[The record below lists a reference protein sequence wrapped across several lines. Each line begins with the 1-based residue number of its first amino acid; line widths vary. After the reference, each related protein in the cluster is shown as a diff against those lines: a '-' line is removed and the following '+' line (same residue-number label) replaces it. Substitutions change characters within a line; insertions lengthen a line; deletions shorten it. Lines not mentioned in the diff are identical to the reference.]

1 MNVDETSD
9 DDDEVDIEEYE
20 KRLRQLN
27 VRRRDVDT
35 KSSDDESEAGLPFL
49 HHFRVLRF
57 RKSRRT
63 FWLFDFRRRRRVYN
77 ESLGEEKTRVLWS

>member
-1 MNVDETSD
+1 MLNVDETSD

-35 KSSDDESEAGLPFL
+35 KSSDDESEAGMPYLQAASFSSS
-49 HHFRVLRF
+49 
-57 RKSRRT
+57 KSMEEP
-63 FWLFDFRRRRRVYN
+63 N
-77 ESLGEEKTRVLWS
+77 SSL

>member
-35 KSSDDESEAGLPFL
+35 KSSDDESEAGMPYLQAA
-49 HHFRVLRF
+49 
-57 RKSRRT
+57 
-63 FWLFDFRRRRRVYN
+63 LFSN
-77 ESLGEEKTRVLWS
+77 WEEYGRAE

>member
-9 DDDEVDIEEYE
+9 DDEEVDIEEYE

-35 KSSDDESEAGLPFL
+35 KSSDDESEAGMPYL
-49 HHFRVLRF
+49 HHSRV
-57 RKSRRT
+57 K
-63 FWLFDFRRRRRVYN
+63 
-77 ESLGEEKTRVLWS
+77 KTRRGRLNVLVVGF